1 MLIQVAPGQS
11 LQTVIDTLPA
21 DDQPVTI
28 HLAPGVYEEKIALRR
43 PRTCIEGE
51 SAETTRITWHDGAAE
66 ILPDGKKRGTFRTA
80 TLLINARDCAL
91 RNVTVENSA
100 YPREQ
105 VGQALFEHLP
115 PRLRIRYVFHLRNR
129 PELAVTD
136 PEHVNHQPIKPV
148 HDLQKQHALSVCRP
162 EVRDAIP
169 DANHQHRR
177 NKQQHIQRNH
187 AVPALLLHR
196 CAVNQPPRNCALL
209 KCLRVEVQPV
219 DGVIPDRD
227 LHNQP
232 QQKAVQNQ
240 LNHNRYGDFLLV
252 PADAPMRISAT
263 AQGIRPSHSS
273 KRMSE

>member
-105 VGQALFEHLP
+105 VGQALAL
-115 PRLRIRYVFHLRNR
+115 YVDGDGKLDVVLN
-129 PELAVTD
+129 VT
-136 PEHVNHQPIKPV
+136 VNGE
-148 HDLQKQHALSVCRP
+148 ALGYLVLTSAD
-162 EVRDAIP
+162 EVICAYGCYYRAMIGLKEDGSFSFSSSAAESGVATFYKDENRDAQYNVLAESKLDENGNVVYFVNGEAADE
-169 DANHQHRR
+169 DAFTAVINAQ
-177 NKQQHIQRNH
+177 NEK
-187 AVPALLLHR
+187 ADVTFVPATAENL
-196 CAVNQPPRNCALL
+196 ALYL
-209 KCLRVEVQPV
+209 TIE
-219 DGVIPDRD
+219 
-227 LHNQP
+227 
-232 QQKAVQNQ
+232 
-240 LNHNRYGDFLLV
+240 
-252 PADAPMRISAT
+252 
-263 AQGIRPSHSS
+263 
-273 KRMSE
+273 